1 MLEKAKKN
9 AQENQ
14 ENLITWAFQKMDF
27 LLTKAK
33 PYQNKAN
40 RN

>member
-14 ENLITWAFQKMDF
+14 ENLITWAFQKWIF
-27 LLTKAK
+27 CLEIAG
-33 PYQNKAN
+33 
-40 RN
+40 RG